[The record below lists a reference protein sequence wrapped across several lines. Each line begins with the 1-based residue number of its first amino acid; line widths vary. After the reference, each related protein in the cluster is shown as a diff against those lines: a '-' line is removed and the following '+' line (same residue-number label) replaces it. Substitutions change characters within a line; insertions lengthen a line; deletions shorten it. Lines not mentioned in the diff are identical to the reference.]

1 MSLLNNRSNM
11 VLFQNEM
18 GHRSQKIRMVL
29 SEKGIACDFES
40 LDPENL
46 PTEILEVNPS
56 GSLPLLID
64 RELSLY
70 HSGLIVEYLDERF
83 PHPPLLPVYPVSRA
97 QTRLILHRIEADW
110 CDPMDKI
117 ELKSA
122 SKNEKNKNIK
132 TS

>member
-70 HSGLIVEYLDERF
+70 HSGLILFSMYQCLI
-83 PHPPLLPVYPVSRA
+83 
-97 QTRLILHRIEADW
+97 QILHHRQQVN
-110 CDPMDKI
+110 
-117 ELKSA
+117 ELV
-122 SKNEKNKNIK
+122 
-132 TS
+132 